1 MSRFSALLLG
11 LLTAIPYAYL
21 GVFLYVLMPQM
32 QDAASNDQTRSS
44 HLFMLTLWLHMGAIA
59 LFLALTGFYI
69 RYTGR
74 SAHVPKADRE
84 RWFRLLLFANFGVVP
99 LFWYLYVWLPI
110 WRTRGSRLTSA

>member
-32 QDAASNDQTRSS
+32 QDAASNDQTRPP
-44 HLFMLTLWLHMGAIA
+44 HLFMWTLSLHMGAIA

-74 SAHVPKADRE
+74 SPHVPKADRE
-84 RWFRLLLFANFGVVP
+84 PWFRLLPFANFRAVP
-99 LFWYLYVWLPI
+99 PLW
-110 WRTRGSRLTSA
+110 